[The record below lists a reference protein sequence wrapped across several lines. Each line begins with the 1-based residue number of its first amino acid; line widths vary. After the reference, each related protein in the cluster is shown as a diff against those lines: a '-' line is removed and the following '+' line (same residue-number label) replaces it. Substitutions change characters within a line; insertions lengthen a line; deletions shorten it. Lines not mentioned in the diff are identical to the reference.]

1 MAAVPILAVI
11 FIFIIIVTVL
21 DQKHSLRKRTIDAT
35 LRMREMELG
44 LPPGTYS
51 AYKGK
56 RRKGF
61 KEEDLEKILKS
72 FTPAAASSGEDLQ
85 VGIEELRERLANLE
99 TIMKGEAERGV

>member
-1 MAAVPILAVI
+1 MTAVPILIVI
-11 FIFIIIVTVL
+11 FVFVIIISVL

-51 AYKGK
+51 GYKGK
-56 RRKGF
+56 GRKGF
-61 KEEDLEKILKS
+61 KEEDLEKLLKS
-72 FTPAAASSGEDLQ
+72 FKPAAATSSKDLQ
-85 VGIEELRERLANLE
+85 EGIEELRDRLANLE